1 VVVAVNRPSGF
12 TIVEIVVSLASAL
25 LVLAAAGSF
34 SRSQSRAFE
43 RAAGHFTIRE
53 TVRRVLATISQEL
66 RGAGFTPVAGSFDG
80 SSGGLTIAEAQRIE
94 VRADLHGPNSGDPPD
109 GAIDDG
115 SDERIGFLL
124 SASRGTVSETIGR
137 QSQPLTLDGMV
148 PANGLGFRYFDACD
162 VEIPVPP
169 GGGLDDA
176 SRARVRRIAVHF
188 LARQPGGDTVGGDT
202 TATLRNRGELRC
214 E

>member
-1 VVVAVNRPSGF
+1 VGAVNRPSGF

-43 RAAGHFTIRE
+43 RDAGHFAVRE
-53 TVRRVLATISQEL
+53 TVRRVLGMISEEL
-66 RGAGFTPVAGSFDG
+66 RGAGFTPVVGSFDG
-80 SSGGLTIAEAQRIE
+80 ATGGLTIAEAQRIE
-94 VRADLHGPNSGDPPD
+94 VRADLHGPSTGDPPD
-109 GAIDDG
+109 GAIDDD

-124 SASRGTVSETIGR
+124 SASRGIVSETIGR

-148 PANGLGFRYFDACD
+148 PANGLVFRYFDACD
-162 VEIPVPP
+162 AEIHVPP
-169 GGGLDDA
+169 GGLDDA
-176 SRARVRRIAVHF
+176 SRARVRRIAVHL
-188 LARQPGGDTVGGDT
+188 LARQPGGDAVAADT
-202 TATLRNRGELRC
+202 TVTLRNRDELRC